1 MSSVPVVQAV
11 SLVLIFV
18 FFDVFV
24 YVLKSSAFPFPKF
37 NAPFFFFFCVLAQRA
52 YACALL
58 HVSEC
63 ISAMPFPVVL
73 RLYDL
78 SHGMARELSPSL
90 LGQQIDG
97 IWHTGVFV
105 YGREY
110 FYGGGGA
117 GAGTESGISSARGS
131 EFSLNQGIRP
141 VKEIPLGTT
150 NKSQQEFE
158 SFLQRIAGRF
168 RVCDYS
174 LFHHNCNNFSDA
186 VSQFLVGHPIPEYI
200 TGLPARV
207 LATPMGAALQPLMDN
222 FNNNFQTQIA
232 TPQSQQSLRHYGAES
247 TTAPPVPAHDGAR
260 GNDEAEAQA
269 ALDAAL
275 AAMSD
280 PLESSTT
287 TSTTTTTTTAARPDG
302 STTTTTKSET
312 VVTSTTRPSACPLS
326 VFDDRSLVPGMVRR
340 LTNLGSHFMSVHPNF
355 DAVLKAVRCC
365 ACPAHYFVLCSFR
378 LFTGIDHSCL
388 SRVHMSISCV
398 LQANHL
404 LLSLS
409 RARAH

>member
-1 MSSVPVVQAV
+1 
-11 SLVLIFV
+11 
-18 FFDVFV
+18 
-24 YVLKSSAFPFPKF
+24 
-37 NAPFFFFFCVLAQRA
+37 
-52 YACALL
+52 
-58 HVSEC
+58 
-63 ISAMPFPVVL
+63 MPFPVVL

-117 GAGTESGISSARGS
+117 GTGTESGISSARGS
-131 EFSLNQGIRP
+131 EFSLNQGMRP

-186 VSQFLVGHPIPEYI
+186 ASQFLVGHPIPEYI

-232 TPQSQQSLRHYGAES
+232 TPQSQQSLRHYGAAS
-247 TTAPPVPAHDGAR
+247 TTAPPVPAHGGAR

-302 STTTTTKSET
+302 SSTTTTKSKT

-340 LTNLGSHFMSVHPNF
+340 LTNLGSHFTSAHSNF
-355 DAVLKAVRCC
+355 DATLKAVR
-365 ACPAHYFVLCSFR
+365 SS
-378 LFTGIDHSCL
+378 T
-388 SRVHMSISCV
+388 
-398 LQANHL
+398 
-404 LLSLS
+404 
-409 RARAH
+409 